1 MAAAYRDEWPVL
13 LVVPS
18 GLRNH
23 WVDELRQWLPGAGKH
38 SIPSFLLSFYFEKR
52 MTCQDRLGT
61 DVRKAEQNGL
71 CCGCQRAG

>member
-23 WVDELRQWLPGAGKH
+23 WVDELRQWLPGVENF
-38 SIPSFLLSFYFEKR
+38 SFFVLSFCFEKR
-52 MTCQDRLGT
+52 MAYQDRLGT
-61 DVRKAEQNGL
+61 DAL
-71 CCGCQRAG
+71 SLY